1 MFARRLQIQERLTR
15 QIAHAIMDHI
25 LPRGVMVVM
34 ESSHLCMEIR
44 GVEKSGTRT
53 VTSCGL
59 GCFEQQQQQL
69 QQQLGGGGGELRG
82 EFWRGMG
89 LGK

>member
-1 MFARRLQIQERLTR
+1 
-15 QIAHAIMDHI
+15 MDHI

-34 ESSHLCMEIR
+34 ESSHLCMEMR

-59 GCFEQQQQQL
+59 GCFEQQQG
-69 QQQLGGGGGELRG
+69 QQQQGGGISGGGGGELRG
-82 EFWRGMG
+82 EFWRGVG

>member
-1 MFARRLQIQERLTR
+1 
-15 QIAHAIMDHI
+15 
-25 LPRGVMVVM
+25 MVVM
-34 ESSHLCMEIR
+34 ESSHLCMEMR

-59 GCFEQQQQQL
+59 GCFEQQQEQL
-69 QQQLGGGGGELRG
+69 QQQLGGGIGGGGGGIDEGELRG
-82 EFWRGMG
+82 EFWRGVG